1 MMVNVTT
8 DRPKEEFNPSTVA
21 LVCLVRAFCLNYSS
35 TEDDDDED
43 GDNVVVGIMHYYN
56 VDRKGRRGS
65 KMRGEELVVLPRS
78 PVVCSRDLNTNLKE
92 ESANKT
98 WPA

>member
-8 DRPKEEFNPSTVA
+8 DGPEEEFNPSMVA
-21 LVCLVRAFCLNYSS
+21 LVCRVRAFCLNYSS
-35 TEDDDDED
+35 TEDDEDDD
-43 GDNVVVGIMHYYN
+43 VVVGIMHYYN

-65 KMRGEELVVLPRS
+65 KKRGEELVVLPRS